1 MQEILLQIKYFE
13 WGLSKSFKKL
23 NFIFLSNRI
32 LSVCH
37 SYALACH
44 RISLVCTRMPS
55 VCTRMSAV
63 CHSYVLVCT
72 CMSLVCTSMS
82 FVSPSYSYVIRISLV
97 CTHMSSVCHLYV
109 LVCHPHDTR
118 MYSSIMSTYVTTL
131 YLYVISSNIND
142 VIRSVLNFLL
152 FFSQ

>member
-1 MQEILLQIKYFE
+1 MQEVLLQIKYFE
-13 WGLSKSFKKL
+13 WGLSKSCKKL

-37 SYALACH
+37 SYVLACH

-82 FVSPSYSYVIRISLV
+82 FVSHSYSYVIRISLG
-97 CTHMSSVCHLYV
+97 CTRMSSVCHLYV